1 MRKAS
6 AYPCDWVTVAA
17 LIGGLFLLLAIS
29 FFHP

>member
-17 LIGGLFLLLAIS
+17 LIGGVFLLLDIS
-29 FFHP
+29 SFLP